1 MVSLREILSKFST
14 VLDGLPDDV
23 KYIPEDGV
31 CPNCDRLLRDHP
43 GVNRVLSA
51 RGFMYYDEDNDKYI
65 YNQPVRRCDCKYSA
79 LARDQHNEMMANLPL
94 SVHGTLPRSF
104 IAGTFENFV
113 ERPGA
118 EDAFNACMDFIN
130 EDTPPILV
138 LRGPR
143 GTGKTHLMEAVG
155 REMLARDKRVRYERV
170 PTLLAR
176 MRSSFNSE
184 EMGILEE
191 RNSQYSNTAELLML
205 DDLGAEKPSEWVRE
219 QLYRLIDERYG
230 VNRPLIVS
238 TNESYESL
246 ASNLDDR
253 IASRLFDTNSGKV
266 MQVIMT
272 CSDYR
277 RE

>member
-1 MVSLREILSKFST
+1 MVSLKEILSKFNSG
-14 VLDGLPDDV
+14 LEGLPADV

-31 CPNCDRLLRDHP
+31 CPNCSRLVREHP
-43 GVNRVLSA
+43 GVNRVLAA
-51 RGFMYYDEDNDKYI
+51 RGFMYYDEDNYKYI
-65 YNQPVRRCDCKYSA
+65 YKQPVQRCECTA
-79 LARDQHNEMMANLPL
+79 TILARDQHNEMMANLPL
-94 SVHGTLPRSF
+94 SVHGILPRSF
-104 IAGTFENFV
+104 IAGTFENFT
-113 ERPGA
+113 EREGA
-118 EDAFNACMDFIN
+118 EEAFNACMDFIN
-130 EDTPPILV
+130 EETAPILV

-155 REMLARDKRVRYERV
+155 REMLARGKRVRYERV
-170 PTLLAR
+170 PSLLAR

-184 EMGILEE
+184 DIGVLEE
-191 RNSQYSNTAELLML
+191 RNSQYRNTAELLML

-219 QLYRLIDERYG
+219 QLFRLIDERYG

-238 TNESYESL
+238 TNESYEGL
-246 ASNLDDR
+246 ANNLGDR

-272 CSDYR
+272 CGDYR

>member
-1 MVSLREILSKFST
+1 
-14 VLDGLPDDV
+14 
-23 KYIPEDGV
+23 
-31 CPNCDRLLRDHP
+31 
-43 GVNRVLSA
+43 
-51 RGFMYYDEDNDKYI
+51 MYYDEDNDKYI
-65 YNQPVRRCDCKYSA
+65 YKQPVQRCECEHGS

-113 ERPGA
+113 EREGA

-130 EDTPPILV
+130 ESTPPILV

-155 REMLARDKRVRYERV
+155 REMLARGKRVRYERV

-184 EMGILEE
+184 DMGVLEE
-191 RNSQYSNTAELLML
+191 RNSQHRHAAELLML
-205 DDLGAEKPSEWVRE
+205 DDLGAEKPSDWVRE
-219 QLYRLIDERYG
+219 QIFRLIDERYG
-230 VNRPLIVS
+230 VNRLLIVS

-246 ASNLDDR
+246 ANNLDDR

-272 CSDYR
+272 CEDYR
-277 RE
+277 RA

>member
-65 YNQPVRRCDCKYSA
+65 YKQPVQRCECEHSS
-79 LARDQHNEMMANLPL
+79 LARDQQNEMMANLPL

-184 EMGILEE
+184 EMGVLEE
-191 RNSQYSNTAELLML
+191 RNSQYRNTAELLML